1 MTAFLEALLRR
12 LLGAPQPQPVP
23 IKVRPQEVDSRRADD
38 LERDL

>member
-12 LLGAPQPQPVP
+12 LLGAPQPVP
-23 IKVRPQEVDSRRADD
+23 IKVRPQQAGPRRADD